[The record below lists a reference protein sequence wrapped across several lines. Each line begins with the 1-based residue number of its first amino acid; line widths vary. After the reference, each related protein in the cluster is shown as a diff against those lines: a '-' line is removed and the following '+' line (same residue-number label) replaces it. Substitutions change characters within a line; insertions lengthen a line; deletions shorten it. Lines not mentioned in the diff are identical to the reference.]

1 MIVIRPTG
9 DLAKR
14 MKIKLNI
21 TKEVSSTL
29 LGDWYALDL
38 VLDRQQYILC
48 ISENGRL
55 PLVLKAA
62 PYANFPE
69 RLSSALFDLLV
80 GIGVSIEKT
89 QKEIDQMETVILAKT
104 VNRSV
109 LGSLNECRFSLQA
122 HAQAGRLQ
130 HKPSTMSSWLAN
142 LISLVLPDYTPKDT
156 VLKLFDGPSTPR
168 PGRQLL
174 SIVPSKK

>member
-14 MKIKLNI
+14 MKIKL
-21 TKEVSSTL
+21 TPTDEQSSTL

-48 ISENGRL
+48 LSENGRL

-62 PYANFPE
+62 PYANFTE
-69 RLSSALFDLLV
+69 RLPSALIDLLV
-80 GIGVSIEKT
+80 GIGVSHEKA
-89 QKEIDQMETVILAKT
+89 QEEIKKMSNVILAKT

-109 LGSLNECRFSLQA
+109 LGSMNECRFSLQA
-122 HAQAGRLQ
+122 HAQTGRLL
-130 HKPSTMSSWLAN
+130 HDPLRMSLWLAD

-156 VLKLFDGPSTPR
+156 VLKLFGEPPSPR
-168 PGRQLL
+168 PRRPQLTL
-174 SIVPSKK
+174 IPSPE

>member
-14 MKIKLNI
+14 MKIKLTATN
-21 TKEVSSTL
+21 ERSSTL

-48 ISENGRL
+48 LSENGRL

-69 RLSSALFDLLV
+69 RLPSAVTDLLI
-80 GIGVSIEKT
+80 GIGVPHEKAQQEVAKMDT
-89 QKEIDQMETVILAKT
+89 AILAKT

-122 HAQAGRLQ
+122 HAQTGRLQ
-130 HKPSTMSSWLAN
+130 HDPPKMSLWLAD

-156 VLKLFDGPSTPR
+156 VLKIFGEPPAPR
-168 PGRQLL
+168 PRRPHL
-174 SIVPSKK
+174 SVVSSRD